1 MSVVTSHSSDV
12 TFSVCFVY
20 PASSNTSF
28 LNMNGVPLFRG
39 ISVPLCQQF
48 LTIWFLGRQTQCVCH
63 WSFWWRGP
71 SLLLDDASLLQSDFC
86 FSSGM
91 GGLMRLLQVQFSS
104 NWKPQLH
111 QKVLVVFYYER
122 AKDFLLSKLLHD
134 GEGFLQGDFMF
145 MCYSFC
151 VFFASFHPSASYFKI
166 CTCLIGF
173 SGGSADK
180 ESACNPGDL
189 GSIPGLGR
197 YPGEGKGYPLQYSG
211 LKNSMDCIV
220 HGVTKSWTQLSNF
233 HFISLTD
240 TSQLKLAV

>member
-1 MSVVTSHSSDV
+1 
-12 TFSVCFVY
+12 
-20 PASSNTSF
+20 
-28 LNMNGVPLFRG
+28 
-39 ISVPLCQQF
+39 
-48 LTIWFLGRQTQCVCH
+48 
-63 WSFWWRGP
+63 
-71 SLLLDDASLLQSDFC
+71 
-86 FSSGM
+86 
-91 GGLMRLLQVQFSS
+91 MRLLQVQFSS